1 MLRDVLWKRT
11 KDIQRCNTTQL
22 LLFSNVQICIPFSL
36 VHKYLNPHRKSP
48 SHNHKYLYFASLPGT
63 FPRLSYMQSIKT
75 RLKIEL
81 GFCRGRTGKDH
92 LKEERKKGQMPG
104 GVFLNALQSFF
115 FWARWFPR
123 KLSHVSRISGRC
135 RCYSVVFLGCRC
147 MSTCAVYISGVRF
160 PMVAPGPTVV
170 TLLIF
175 FCSTWQSFEEDS
187 NFPQKCM
194 LLVCGS
200 RPGSRDLK
208 ITQQKRVLESRR
220 KEQLGYGVVVS
231 ATMWKSELIPS
242 PSINLTKVRVKSMEQ
257 LEAGETVV
265 VALDW
270 LNQLSLFLNTLKK
283 MTSV

>member
-115 FWARWFPR
+115 FLSSLVSKETKSRFTNIWSMPMLLGGLFGLSVYVNVRRIYIWGP
-123 KLSHVSRISGRC
+123 LSHGSPRADCCNVAYFFLLHMAIIRRGFQFPPEMYVASMWQPSGIPGFENNPTKK
-135 RCYSVVFLGCRC
+135 SVG
-147 MSTCAVYISGVRF
+147 
-160 PMVAPGPTVV
+160 
-170 TLLIF
+170 
-175 FCSTWQSFEEDS
+175 
-187 NFPQKCM
+187 
-194 LLVCGS
+194 
-200 RPGSRDLK
+200 
-208 ITQQKRVLESRR
+208 
-220 KEQLGYGVVVS
+220 
-231 ATMWKSELIPS
+231 KS
-242 PSINLTKVRVKSMEQ
+242 
-257 LEAGETVV
+257 
-265 VALDW
+265 
-270 LNQLSLFLNTLKK
+270 
-283 MTSV
+283 